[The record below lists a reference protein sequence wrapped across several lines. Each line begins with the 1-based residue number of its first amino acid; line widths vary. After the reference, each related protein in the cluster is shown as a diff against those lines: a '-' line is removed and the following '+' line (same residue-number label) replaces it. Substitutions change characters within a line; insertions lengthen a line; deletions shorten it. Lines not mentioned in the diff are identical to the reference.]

1 MKRLPLSAKL
11 YLILIDLSAATV
23 LVFAGFQIQN
33 EPMLWISILVTGVAV
48 ATLDLFPIKIFGGFI
63 EMTISNTVKF
73 AAVLLFPPAPAIFAS
88 FLGTLIGEV
97 PVKRIWY
104 KKLFN
109 ISEMTL
115 TWAAVA
121 GVYYFIRDPR
131 VDFLNSIQ
139 NITALILAGLTDF
152 GVNSVLVSTAI
163 SLATGLPF
171 RYIWSQNYPR
181 VILHD
186 LSMVPLGTFLAI
198 LWRFNPISIPLAAL
212 PLLVVR
218 HAYQVANQLQRQT
231 RDALIAM
238 MKVID
243 ERDQHTGDHSEK
255 VSFYARITAE
265 ALKLDQEEIE
275 VVAQA
280 ALLHDLGKVGMRND
294 ILFSPNLLNVEER
307 QSAEKHAEIGG
318 VLLAKFP
325 LFERGAGLV
334 RHHHERYDGGGYPDK
349 LKGEEI
355 PIGARII
362 SVADSFQAMTEDRP
376 YRRAM
381 NQEIAV
387 QRLRDSSGTQ
397 FDPRVVDAFVGALPR
412 DNAPA

>member
-1 MKRLPLSAKL
+1 MKPLPLSAKL

-23 LVFAGFQIQN
+23 LAFAVFQIQN
-33 EPMLWISILVTGVAV
+33 EPTLWISILLVGVAI
-48 ATLDLFPIKIFGGFI
+48 AMLDLFPIIVFGDFI

-73 AAVLLFPPAPAIFAS
+73 AAVLLFPPATAIFAS

-121 GVYYFIRDPR
+121 WVYFLLNDQQS
-131 VDFLNSIQ
+131 DFLGSFRNVMA
-139 NITALILAGLTDF
+139 ITLAGLTDF
-152 GVNSVLVSTAI
+152 VVNSLLVSLVI
-163 SLATGLPF
+163 SLAARLPF
-171 RYIWSQNYPR
+171 RYVWSQNFSK

-198 LWRFNPISIPLAAL
+198 LWRFNPLSVPLAAL
-212 PLLVVR
+212 PLVVVR
-218 HAYQVANQLQRQT
+218 HAYQVALQLQTQT

-238 MKVID
+238 MRVID

-265 ALKLDQEEIE
+265 ALKLDQEEID
-275 VVAQA
+275 VIAQA
-280 ALLHDLGKVGMRND
+280 ALLHDLGKVGMRNE
-294 ILFSPNLLNVEER
+294 ILFNPNILDPAER
-307 QSAEKHAEIGG
+307 KDAEKHAEIGG

-349 LKGEEI
+349 LKGNAI

-387 QRLRDSSGTQ
+387 QRLRDSSGSQ

-412 DNAPA
+412 DHAPA